1 MIGRFFLKMAAA
13 TSMVVPRG
21 PGNMLA
27 KAGGGVHVPAHER
40 FVLDNGITLV
50 IVPRR
55 DVPLVAFNAV
65 LRGGSLGD
73 PAAKPGVASLLA
85 GLLEKGAGKRDAFA
99 FADAVEGVGG
109 SFSANAN
116 VESIS
121 VRGQFLA
128 RDQQLMLELLAD
140 ALLRPRFE
148 SEELE
153 TLSVRHIEMIKA
165 AKDAD
170 PSELIGLYARSFL
183 FDDHPY
189 GRPVIGSETSLA
201 GITQQDV
208 LDYYEA
214 QFGADRLTLVFAG
227 DVDSAWLRR
236 MVGKFFGGWRK
247 AGARAAPLS
256 PAARVPGR
264 RVLLIDS
271 PGSVQTHFWI
281 GNVGVDRRYSQRA
294 ALDLVNT
301 LYGGRFTSIINTEL
315 RIKSGLS
322 YGARSGFT
330 RGTVPG
336 EFAIHS
342 FAETENTG
350 RALDL
355 TLQTLERLK
364 TEGVTAEMLESARAY
379 VLGQYP
385 LNFETAADWAAALGE
400 IELYG
405 LGPEYIDRYG
415 TALRKVELQDTR
427 RVIEEAF
434 PPLDSLAIVLV
445 GDAAK
450 IRDQVK
456 GYGTITD
463 MTLTQPSFE
472 PEPGKL
478 AAA

>member
-13 TSMVVPRG
+13 TSKRTPRG
-21 PGNMLA
+21 PGTVLA

-50 IVPRR
+50 IVPRN

-73 PAAKPGVASLLA
+73 KAVKPGVASLLA

-109 SFSANAN
+109 SFSAAANA
-116 VESIS
+116 ESIS

-128 RDQQLMLELLAD
+128 RDQRLMLDLLAD
-140 ALLRPRFE
+140 ALIRPRLDGG
-148 SEELE
+148 ELE
-153 TLSVRHIEMIKA
+153 ALRDRHIEMIKA

-170 PSELIGLYARSFL
+170 PSELIGLYGRSFL
-183 FDDHPY
+183 FHGHPY

-201 GITQQDV
+201 AITQQDV
-208 LDYYEA
+208 ADYYEA
-214 QFGADRLTLVFAG
+214 NFGADRLTLVFAG
-227 DVDSAWLRR
+227 DVDSTWLRR
-236 MVGKFFGGWRK
+236 MVGKLFGRWKKVATPVPR
-247 AGARAAPLS
+247 LL
-256 PAARVPGR
+256 PAQRFHGR
-264 RVLLIDS
+264 QVLLIDS
-271 PGSVQTHFWI
+271 PGSVQTHFWV
-281 GNVGVDRRYSQRA
+281 GNVGVDRQYPHRA

-322 YGARSGFT
+322 YGARSGFA
-330 RGTVPG
+330 RGTVAG

-342 FAETENTG
+342 FAEAENTG
-350 RALDL
+350 KALDL
-355 TLQTLERLK
+355 TLQTLDRLK
-364 TEGVTAEMLESARAY
+364 QEGVTAEMLESARAY

-405 LGPEYIDRYG
+405 LGAEYIDNYG
-415 TALRKVELQDTR
+415 PALRNVTLQDTR
-427 RVIEEAF
+427 QVIDEAF
-434 PPLDSLAIVLV
+434 PSSDALAMVLV

-450 IRDQVK
+450 IREQVT
-456 GYGTITD
+456 GYGAITD
-463 MTLTQPSFE
+463 MKLMQPVFD
-472 PEPGKL
+472 P
-478 AAA
+478 AAHA

>member
-1 MIGRFFLKMAAA
+1 MIGRFLLKMAAA

-21 PGNMLA
+21 PGNVLA
-27 KAGGGVHVPAHER
+27 KSGGGVHVPIHER

-73 PAAKPGVASLLA
+73 EAVKPGVASLLA

-99 FADAVEGVGG
+99 FADAVEGAGG
-109 SFSANAN
+109 SFNAAANA
-116 VESIS
+116 ESIS
-121 VRGQFLA
+121 VKGQFLA

-140 ALLRPRFE
+140 ALLRPRLE
-148 SEELE
+148 NEELE
-153 TLSVRHIEMIKA
+153 ILRARQIEMIKA

-170 PSELIGLYARSFL
+170 PSELIGLYGRSFL
-183 FDDHPY
+183 FRGHPY
-189 GRPVIGSETSLA
+189 GRPVIGSESSLA
-201 GITQQDV
+201 AITQQDV
-208 LDYYEA
+208 LDYYSSN
-214 QFGADRLTLVFAG
+214 FGADRLTLVFAG
-227 DVDSAWLRR
+227 DLDTAWLRR
-236 MVGKFFGGWRK
+236 MVSRLFGRWKRAD
-247 AGARAAPLS
+247 AGAPRLTV
-256 PAARVPGR
+256 AARVQGR

-271 PGSVQTHFWI
+271 PGAVQTHFWI
-281 GNVGVDRRYSQRA
+281 GNVGVDRRYPHRA

-322 YGARSGFT
+322 YGARSGFA
-330 RGTVPG
+330 RGSVPG

-342 FAETENTG
+342 FAQTDNTS

-355 TLQTLERLK
+355 TLQTLAQLK
-364 TEGVTAEMLESARAY
+364 RDGVSVEMLESARAY

-405 LGPEYIDRYG
+405 LGPEYIDQYG
-415 TALRKVELQDTR
+415 PALREVTLQDAQ
-427 RVIEEAF
+427 RVIEDAF
-434 PPLDSLAIVLV
+434 PSPEALAIVLV
-445 GDAAK
+445 GDAAR
-450 IRDQVK
+450 IREQVAD
-456 GYGTITD
+456 YGATTH
-463 MTLTQPSFE
+463 MTLTQPAFS
-472 PEPGKL
+472 PAGSH
-478 AAA
+478 A